1 MGSLSR
7 EDQIMAG
14 TPLTDL
20 INKISSEYLD
30 VMDEPLADQPMG
42 HFIRKHGPKIIKGLL
57 PPLYDYIIKGST
69 GQGKWMRRPW
79 IALLNPEVTDKAS
92 EGYFVAFAL
101 PTDSNSL
108 NLALCQ
114 GQIEATKQYGDKST
128 EALNKQAD
136 LMRMKIPEFEAYFSS
151 ETN

>member
-1 MGSLSR
+1 
-7 EDQIMAG
+7 MAG

-20 INKISSEYLD
+20 INKISSEYPAA
-30 VMDEPLADQPMG
+30 MDEPLADHPMG
-42 HFIRKHGPKIIKGLL
+42 HFIRQHGPKIIKGLL

-79 IALLNPEVTDKAS
+79 IELLNPEVTDKAS